1 MIGRKNIAGESG
13 SFNPF
18 GAAVAALA
26 VCAVAAGVLFAP
38 MGPTS
43 RVSAATADAVVVEGP
58 GYFPVQYVNR
68 AVEIELQPET
78 F

>member
-1 MIGRKNIAGESG
+1 MIERKNTAGESG

-18 GAAVAALA
+18 GVAVAALA
-26 VCAVAAGVLFAP
+26 VCAVATAVLFAP

-43 RVSAATADAVVVEGP
+43 LVSAATADAVVVEGD

-68 AVEIELQPET
+68 AVEIEPQPET